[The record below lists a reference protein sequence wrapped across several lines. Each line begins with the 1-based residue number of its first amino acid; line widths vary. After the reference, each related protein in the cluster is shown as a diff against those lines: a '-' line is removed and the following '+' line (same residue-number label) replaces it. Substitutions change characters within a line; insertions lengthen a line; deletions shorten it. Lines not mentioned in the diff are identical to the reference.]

1 MFKVSKTKIKPEL
14 DKKYLGLIWS
24 SVGRRLGTNFSNTNP
39 IMLLGKFSL
48 AAIMVGYREL

>member
-1 MFKVSKTKIKPEL
+1 MFKVSKTKIKREL